1 MNTTNNTTHQKE
13 ISNRDK
19 LKKLLKILNDDN
31 EIEEIFNDKKI
42 TSKKD
47 IFIKDKLIELG
58 NFYSEKI
65 KTTFL
70 NSVNN
75 NYDSINFYFHGYNF
89 SNWSSLQD
97 SNNDNNDIYFNLIH
111 FIQYLKK
118 ENIIS
123 NSVIFEISKTIRNNN
138 INVKFTNLTI
148 PNKCLFIGNKLSD
161 FIDDKNNTHDNND
174 VSLINNL
181 LNKKILNFQI
191 KDGITTIVFDN

>member
-1 MNTTNNTTHQKE
+1 MSTTNDTTHQKE

-19 LKKLLKILNDDN
+19 LKKLLNILNDDN
-31 EIEEIFNDKKI
+31 EIEEKFNDKKI
-42 TSKKD
+42 TSKQD
-47 IFIKDKLIELG
+47 IYVKDKLIELS
-58 NFYSEKI
+58 NFYGEKI

-75 NYDSINFYFHGYNF
+75 NYDSSNFYFHGYNF

-148 PNKCLFIGNKLSD
+148 PNKCSFIGNKLSD
-161 FIDDKNNTHDNND
+161 FINDKNNTHDNND
-174 VSLINNL
+174 VSIINNL
-181 LNKKILNFQI
+181 LNKKILHFQI